1 MKILEVTGFGNKE
14 KHLIP
19 LSNIINI
26 HFEDRFT
33 SIILAGGN
41 KVNVIESESTI
52 KEMLEYFESEIISE
66 NDLESLWWGRG
77 NEDLDE
83 DFKEYQKGELPF

>member
-66 NDLESLWWGRG
+66 NDLESIWWGRG
-77 NEDLDE
+77 NEDLDD
-83 DFKEYQKGELPF
+83 DFKEYQKCPLPF